1 MQVRYDARRRTTEEF
16 RQPHVPPRKAMSTL
30 AHVLALD
37 PDTDSGVLLTPDE
50 QIIRFHRSSVVDF
63 DFERMAVGD
72 RVRCARPNPIAGER
86 ESWTTAV
93 HFVRRPLRPVLTRL
107 QP

>member
-1 MQVRYDARRRTTEEF
+1 MQVRYDARRRTTEAY
-16 RQPHVPPRKAMSTL
+16 RQPQTRLQKATPTL

-72 RVRCARPNPIAGER
+72 RVRCARPYQLAGEK
-86 ESWTTAV
+86 ESWTTTV
-93 HFVRRPLRPVLTRL
+93 HFVRRPLRPVLARL
-107 QP
+107 QG